1 MKYFLDCDSMLLYKV
16 PKKLW
21 HLVDLINNRQSED
34 YEINSAKDEIV
45 SKCKHFLK
53 VDALTQTL

>member
-21 HLVDLINNRQSED
+21 YLLDFINNRQSED
-34 YEINSAKDEIV
+34 YEINAAKDEIV
-45 SKCKHFLK
+45 SKCKPFLF
-53 VDALTQTL
+53 VDALTRTL